1 MPAVPTDDVPS
12 LGPPGDADAGT
23 HGGGRG
29 FSDVAGS
36 GDGDGDE
43 LGESLPDLDGLTP
56 VRTLAQ
62 LRQGP
67 GRIPTAAPASL
78 PAPATRLR
86 TSPVEALRRGWGYDS
101 FRPLQREAV
110 DAALGGRDCLI
121 VLPTGGGKSL
131 CYQIPAVCGP
141 GLVLV
146 VSPLIALM
154 DDQVGAAR
162 EAGVRASALHTHVA
176 EADRR
181 RTREQLA
188 SGALD
193 LLYVSPERL
202 VIGDLLPMIGAR
214 LVLAAVDEAHCVSH
228 WGHDF
233 RPEYRQLASV
243 LGQAPAAARMGLTA
257 TATPQVQDDICAQ
270 LGLRAPLRLVGHVDR
285 PNLAYRVLG
294 RSDAVRQILDVVG
307 RHAGEGGIVYA
318 QTRKE
323 VERLSEKLVA
333 AGVHCAA
340 YHAGLPAATRAQVQG
355 DFVNERL
362 DVVVAT
368 IAFGMGID
376 RSNVRYVV
384 HANTPKSIEHY
395 QQEAGRSGRDGA
407 PAECVLLHSAADL
420 VGHRRMATMDGPL
433 PPDRSAV
440 LERQLREIG
449 RFAVAPV
456 CRHRLL
462 TEHFGQGYP
471 PPGVTE
477 GAGGCA
483 ACDVCLGETQELPAA
498 DALVIAQKIISAAW
512 RIGGRFGAGQTVDVL
527 LGRKTEKSERAGH
540 DRLAVFGI
548 LSQAGEGALRAWID
562 QLVVQGLLHLREDG
576 LYTFLE
582 HTDLGR
588 ALCKGEGTVR
598 LGRSAVVGKERQKRR
613 GATAAPAAAASSGDD
628 ALFERLRQ
636 LRRLLAARQG
646 VPPYLVFNDLTLRAF
661 ASERPATAT
670 ALLAVKGVGESKLA
684 RYGRAFLAVIAG
696 SDPDQAMLETQAKA

>member
-1 MPAVPTDDVPS
+1 MADLPS
-12 LGPPGDADAGT
+12 APLPSAPLPP
-23 HGGGRG
+23 
-29 FSDVAGS
+29 AGS
-36 GDGDGDE
+36 DHHDDE
-43 LGESLPDLDGLTP
+43 VLELLPDLDGLVP
-56 VRTLAQ
+56 VRSLEQ
-62 LRQGP
+62 LRQG
-67 GRIPTAAPASL
+67 GARSKRPAST
-78 PAPATRLR
+78 PA
-86 TSPVEALRRGWGYDS
+86 EALRRGWGYDS
-101 FRPLQREAV
+101 FRPLQGEV
-110 DAALGGRDCLI
+110 ITAALGGKDSLI

-131 CYQIPAVCGP
+131 CYQIPAACGA

-154 DDQVGAAR
+154 DDQVAAAR
-162 EAGVRASALHTHVA
+162 EAGLNASALHTQVG
-176 EADRR
+176 EIERR
-181 RTREQLA
+181 RTRDQLQD
-188 SGALD
+188 GTLD

-202 VIGDLLPMIGAR
+202 VIGDLLSALSER
-214 LVLAAVDEAHCVSH
+214 LILVAVDEAHCVSH

-233 RPEYRQLASV
+233 RPEYRQLRAI
-243 LGQAPAAARMGLTA
+243 LEQAPQAARMALTA
-257 TATPQVQDDICAQ
+257 TATPPVQDDICAQ
-270 LGLRAPLRLVGHVDR
+270 LGLRTPLRLVGHVDR
-285 PNLAYRVLG
+285 ANLVYRVLA
-294 RSDAVRQILDVVG
+294 RQDAVSQILEVVA

-323 VERLSEKLVA
+323 VERLGERLAA
-333 AGVHCAA
+333 AGVQVAA
-340 YHAGLPAATRAQVQG
+340 YHAGLPGATRAKVQA

-384 HANTPKSIEHY
+384 HANTPKSVEHY

-420 VGHRRMATMDGPL
+420 VAHRRLATMDGPL
-433 PPDRSAV
+433 SPERSQA

-462 TEHFGQGYP
+462 TEHFGQSYP
-471 PPGVTE
+471 PPSAPE
-477 GAGGCA
+477 LAAACA
-483 ACDVCLGETQELPAA
+483 ACDVCLGETHELPG
-498 DALVIAQKIISAAW
+498 DEALVIAQKIISAAW

-540 DRLAVFGI
+540 DRLAVFGM
-548 LSQAGEGALRAWID
+548 LSDAGEVVLRAWID

-588 ALCKGEGTVR
+588 ALCRGEGSVR
-598 LGRSAVVGKERQKRR
+598 LTRVVVAAKGKRGRRAV
-613 GATAAPAAAASSGDD
+613 ASTAADTGSGTGD
-628 ALFERLRQ
+628 APLFERLRT

-661 ASERPATAT
+661 AAERPADGS
-670 ALLAVKGVGESKLA
+670 ALLNVKGVGESKLK
-684 RYGRAFLAVIAG
+684 RYGAAFLAVIAG
-696 SDPDQAMLETQAKA
+696 ADPEHAVNTTQAKA